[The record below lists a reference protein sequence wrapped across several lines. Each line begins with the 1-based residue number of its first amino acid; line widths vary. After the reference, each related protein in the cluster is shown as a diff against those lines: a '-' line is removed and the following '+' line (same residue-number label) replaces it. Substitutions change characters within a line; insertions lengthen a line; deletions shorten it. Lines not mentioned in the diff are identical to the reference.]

1 MANSSVAAN
10 SILVTG
16 SSGFVGLPLARQL
29 AAAGRTVIGVDIK
42 PPENQSASFTALTGS
57 VCDAHLVH
65 RLFAEHRFD
74 AVVHCGGVSGPM
86 VMPDNPHKEC
96 EINIVGT
103 MHLLEAARLH
113 GVKRFVF
120 CSSQSAY
127 GETGGGPITED
138 TPFRPFNVY
147 GATKAACDGL
157 VRAYRVQ
164 HGLDGVS
171 LRLGSVYGPG
181 RSTLSLIGNIIGAA
195 VAGQPL
201 RLPGSGGQRV
211 RYVYVDDVVS
221 AVRGALAAPTLPLTG
236 YNIGGPGSHT
246 AEDIAQIVKARFPS
260 ANISFENAAGDAM
273 PERGPLDCSAA
284 ERDFGYRAQFD
295 MARGIAAFAD
305 WMQSR

>member
-1 MANSSVAAN
+1 MGSAKSV
-10 SILVTG
+10 LVTG
-16 SSGFVGLPLARQL
+16 SSGFVGFPLARQL
-29 AAAGRTVIGVDIK
+29 AAGKRKVVGVDIK
-42 PPENQSASFTALTGS
+42 PPESPAVPFTALTGN
-57 VCDAHLVH
+57 VCDAHLIY

-86 VMPDNPHKEC
+86 VMPDTPYRES

-113 GVKRFVF
+113 GVKRFIF

-127 GETGGGPITED
+127 GVTGSGPITED
-138 TPFRPFNVY
+138 TPFLPFNVY

-164 HGLDGVS
+164 HGLDGAS

-181 RSTLSLIGNIIGAA
+181 RSTQSLIGNMIGAA

-211 RYVYVDDVVS
+211 RYVYVDDVVD
-221 AVRGALAAPTLPLTG
+221 AVHAALDAQTLPLTG

-246 AEDIAQIVKARFPS
+246 PEEIAQMVRQRFPS
-260 ANISFENAAGDAM
+260 ADISFGAAERDAM

-295 MARGIAAFAD
+295 MARGIGAFAD
-305 WMQSR
+305 WMETR